1 MILDLNSETKRQISD
16 NIVRHCHRVMSAK
29 ASDVLRYFSQHFLDS
44 DLNDTWMDGFIYFSD
59 FSSPF
64 FATHL
69 TKTDPTFTEVIAL
82 CPKWL
87 LIAHTI
93 HPEIYTVRRDRNLSG
108 HYKTHSQRSSVS
120 DYFDQLRLLNV
131 ATDSLKFSNHSN
143 SHSVNHHFTGGLAG
157 FIGYDMAAQHHADVQ
172 ISEDIQS
179 NRLIAA
185 LGDYDFF
192 LKKEL
197 GGWALYGSDDP
208 RLTPLVQRITQA
220 LDALNQQINPIQ
232 PIIESDPPQVDELN
246 NITIADRFTVQSP
259 FRPVWSFEQ
268 YAAAFTRIQDYLR
281 AGDCYQVNLTQP
293 FIATIKGDLLAVM
306 DDLFALTKAPYSGY
320 MRIGEHELL
329 SCSPELFLAFS
340 GMDTLGQNQ
349 VMTRPIKGTRPR
361 SDDAAQ
367 DSSERD
373 ALIQS
378 SKDQSENLMI
388 VDLLRNDLSLHA
400 VVGSVAVPAL
410 FELESFAQVHHLVSE
425 VRATLRQD
433 VSALDV
439 LIDALPGGSITGAPK
454 IRAMEIIAELE
465 AAPRGAYCGSFG
477 FLNRDGSGQFNVLIR
492 TLQKHQDQVVAW
504 AGGGI
509 TIASEVEAEYQEC
522 LDKISAI
529 LDCVNGFRFDF
540 KEKSKATP
548 L

>member
-1 MILDLNSETKRQISD
+1 MLLDPNPETKRQISD
-16 NIVRHCHRVMSAK
+16 NIVRHCHHNVSAK
-29 ASDVLRYFSQHFLDS
+29 ASDVLRYFSRHFSDS
-44 DLNDTWMDGFIYFSD
+44 DLNDTSADGFIYFSG

-64 FATHL
+64 FTTHL
-69 TKTDPTFTEVIAL
+69 TKTDPELSEVIAL

-87 LIAHTI
+87 LIAHVI
-93 HPEIYTVRRDRNLSG
+93 HDDIYTVRRERDHLG
-108 HYKTHSQRSSVS
+108 QYTTQSQPSSLS
-120 DYFDQLRLLNV
+120 DYFAQLRTLHEAN
-131 ATDSLKFSNHSN
+131 DSLNTSTHSEVHNH
-143 SHSVNHHFTGGLAG
+143 FKGGLAG
-157 FIGYDMAAQHHADVQ
+157 FIGYDIAAQLRADVQ
-172 ISEDIQS
+172 VAHGTQPD
-179 NRLIAA
+179 RLLAA
-185 LGDYDFF
+185 LGEYDFF
-192 LKKEL
+192 LKKES
-197 GGWALYGSDDP
+197 GGWALYGSDNP
-208 RLTPLVQRITQA
+208 TLTPLVQRITQA
-220 LDALNQQINPIQ
+220 LTALSQQSNLKFALPIVVA
-232 PIIESDPPQVDELN
+232 PIALPVAQSKF
-246 NITIADRFTVQSP
+246 AAFTDDFSVQSP
-259 FRPVWSFEQ
+259 FSPLWSFEQ

-340 GMDTLGQNQ
+340 GTDALGQNQ

-361 SDDAAQ
+361 SDNAAQ

-378 SKDQSENLMI
+378 TKDQSENLMI

-400 VVGSVAVPAL
+400 VVGSVTVPAL

-529 LDCVNGFRFDF
+529 LDCVNGFR
-540 KEKSKATP
+540 
-548 L
+548 